1 LIVNMLG
8 LGAMHGPQVES
19 EGAIQALQDFNKM

>member
-1 LIVNMLG
+1 LIVNMHG
-8 LGAMHGPQVES
+8 LDAMLGPQVET

>member
-1 LIVNMLG
+1 MHGLDAML
-8 LGAMHGPQVES
+8 GPQVES